1 MVYDS
6 NIERIPPRGQVFF
19 FVLDT
24 STGIAHEQINA
35 INHAMQEA
43 IFYLKQVQD
52 ECWLERTLKV
62 AVLECGRSTRW
73 VSKMPVA
80 VCDFIWQDIPSGNGY
95 ISWRETLLELE
106 SQLSRRTMLNSET
119 GMNAPVI
126 VFITNTL
133 PIEHDWDK
141 TIEPL
146 HHNNWFKHAIKYAIT
161 SDHASIEPLA
171 KLIKMPEFCY
181 ELKDLGQLYRVLLD
195 VLNEATTYITIGPEP
210 GQFWRD
216 KEVPVEQP
224 IEPVFFPDD
233 MWDEW

>member
-1 MVYDS
+1 MIDDNTIMEV
-6 NIERIPPRGQVFF
+6 RPRDQVFF

-24 STGIAHEQINA
+24 STGIAHERIDA

-43 IFYLKQVQD
+43 VYFLKRAQD
-52 ECWLERTLKV
+52 ECIHERKIKV
-62 AVLECGRSTRW
+62 AVLECGRCTRW
-73 VSKMPVA
+73 VSKMPEA

-95 ISWRETLLELE
+95 ISWRETILELE

-133 PIEHDWDK
+133 PIGHDWDK

-181 ELKDLGQLYRVLLD
+181 ELTDSGQLYRFLLD

-210 GQFWRD
+210 GQFWRVKD
-216 KEVPVEQP
+216 APVEQP
-224 IEPVFFPDD
+224 LEPVFFPDNL
-233 MWDEW
+233 WDEW